1 VVDNP
6 NLLPQAEKHIEVKSS
21 TAGYINSVNA
31 EDIGVSAMLLGAG
44 RKTKNDSIDFS
55 AGITMVKK
63 IGDWVDE
70 GDTLCILHTNKSD
83 FQEAERLSKNAFVI
97 KNTKPEPIK
106 YVHCVID

>member
-44 RKTKNDSIDFS
+44 RKTKNDSIDFQRAS
-55 AGITMVKK
+55 Q
-63 IGDWVDE
+63 W
-70 GDTLCILHTNKSD
+70 
-83 FQEAERLSKNAFVI
+83 
-97 KNTKPEPIK
+97 
-106 YVHCVID
+106 

>member
-70 GDTLCILHTNKSD
+70 GDTCAYFT
-83 FQEAERLSKNAFVI
+83 QQVRLSRGRKAFQKCFCH